1 MAAVEFDVDDMD
13 DNHMIEDAIRK
24 TLSQNVSATVD
35 VGVINKLY
43 RLPTDG
49 DPPTSTVKERCGAI
63 VSKLADLKLE
73 TFMTGNLAVFK
84 PIDPRKPTSETEAV
98 G

>member
-24 TLSQNVSATVD
+24 TLSQNVSANVD

-73 TFMTGNLAVFK
+73 TFMTGNLAEIGRASCRERV
-84 PIDPRKPTSETEAV
+84 
-98 G
+98 